1 MKVRIKKP
9 APRLFFLPSV
19 FTLTNVFFGF
29 LSLTST
35 YYGRYRWAALWIII
49 AAVLDGLDGLVARA
63 TKTSSDFGIQL
74 DSLADAIS
82 FAAAGGILTYFWA
95 LKILGP
101 AGVFFS
107 FLFLVGGLLR
117 LARYNVR
124 TRSMPD
130 RRFYQ
135 GLTVPSAAIFMASL
149 AIFHPEPIYDH
160 LTAVYLAGLTLMVSL
175 LMVST
180 LRYRNFVTIL
190 INRPVDMKTGLLL
203 AVILTGIIFR
213 PRYSILILTTLNLIN
228 GPIDFLVQKLKRKKP
243 LPYQSEKQKP
253 TENPESRNGE

>member
-1 MKVRIKKP
+1 MKVKIKRP
-9 APRLFFLPSV
+9 VNRLYFLPSV

-35 YYGRYRWAALWIII
+35 FYGRYRWAALWIII
-49 AAVLDGLDGLVARA
+49 SAILDGLDGLVARA

-82 FAAAGGILTYFWA
+82 FASATSLLIYFWG
-95 LKILGP
+95 LKVLGP

-107 FLFLVGGLLR
+107 FLFIVGGLLR

-124 TRSMPD
+124 TKSLPD

-135 GLTVPSAAIFMASL
+135 GLTVPSAAIFL
-149 AIFHPEPIYDH
+149 AALVIFHPAPIYQNV
-160 LTAVYLAGLTLMVSL
+160 LAFYLAALVVVISL

-180 LRYRNFVTIL
+180 LRYRNFVSI
-190 INRPVDMKTGLLL
+190 IVNRPVDMKSGLLL
-203 AVILTGIIFR
+203 AVVLTGLLFR
-213 PRYSILILTTLNLIN
+213 PRYFLLLFTTFNVLY
-228 GPIDFLVQKLKRKKP
+228 GSVDFLIMQLKKKETHKTAP
-243 LPYQSEKQKP
+243 EKRELEKP
-253 TENPESRNGE
+253 VNFK